1 MNASITD
8 EVGLY
13 GSWGAQ
19 AKDRTYPSKRITDG
33 RHLLARNG
41 AINCKA
47 WFIKQE
53 LSIETMMHAKKQWSI
68 QERVKKFTTVK
79 DYFLNISGMGQQN
92 QSPNKWFKPFASL
105 TETG

>member
-1 MNASITD
+1 
-8 EVGLY
+8 
-13 GSWGAQ
+13 
-19 AKDRTYPSKRITDG
+19 
-33 RHLLARNG
+33 
-41 AINCKA
+41 
-47 WFIKQE
+47 
-53 LSIETMMHAKKQWSI
+53 MMHAKKQWST